1 MKELFIEA
9 HEELVSEYLEAH
21 PAAPEA
27 EAYAATADD
36 AYLRMQDKYAD
47 MIDAARDR
55 MKYGEL

>member
-1 MKELFIEA
+1 MKELYIEA
-9 HEELVSEYLEAH
+9 HEELVADYLDKF

-55 MKYGEL
+55 MKYGER